1 MQNKQKHV
9 SHITENQG
17 LFCKVRVCMQ
27 YDQKR
32 QESPV
37 KGHICGFVPFIFP
50 NLEHVDYWVFS
61 REFSVESKAFHF
73 SKKALR
79 AGTARNKWLKKA
91 LKMR

>member
-50 NLEHVDYWVFS
+50 NLEHAD
-61 REFSVESKAFHF
+61 
-73 SKKALR
+73 
-79 AGTARNKWLKKA
+79 
-91 LKMR
+91 